1 MQQLLPAA
9 IAISIAVATVFLL
22 RRVLT
27 RLLPSEKAA
36 QAGAIV
42 PFLVGTIG
50 GYYGLLT
57 GFVLSSVW
65 GDVQSVRNA
74 SMWEINALVDLERI
88 AWTLPQRS
96 GPALERG
103 VEAYLRS
110 VIDYDLRAMAEGRIS
125 AETTDAY
132 GRLWS
137 VVTGAHPHA
146 TPSET
151 ALLGRALDKVE
162 TVGEQRRIRI
172 LISLESLPPV
182 VWVILL
188 IGGAIILYGSSV
200 VSLRHGRPATEVLA
214 AVAAMLTVA

>member
-1 MQQLLPAA
+1 
-9 IAISIAVATVFLL
+9 
-22 RRVLT
+22 
-27 RLLPSEKAA
+27 
-36 QAGAIV
+36 
-42 PFLVGTIG
+42 
-50 GYYGLLT
+50 
-57 GFVLSSVW
+57 
-65 GDVQSVRNA
+65 
-74 SMWEINALVDLERI
+74 
-88 AWTLPQRS
+88 
-96 GPALERG
+96 

-214 AVAAMLTVA
+214 AVAAMLTVVLFAIYTMDQPFRHGFTGGVSSYEALWQMVRAPSGDLVR